1 MHIPVLLKEAIDLLN
16 VRKDGRYIDATLGLG
31 GHSLEILKR
40 GGKVLGVEVDEESLE
55 EAKRIIGSLVHPP
68 AGRAGRDIGSR
79 IKFVRENFK
88 DLKKIALAHEFI
100 PCDGVL
106 FDLGMSSWQ
115 LEKSGRGFS
124 FQKEEPLDMRMDKR
138 LAVTAADLL
147 NGLTKNELTKL
158 FQKYGEEQSAYRIA
172 SAVVR
177 ARTLKPFETTRDL
190 VRVIEGVKG
199 KPPRVSLA
207 SGGKGKRQ
215 IHPATKVFQALR
227 IAVND
232 EITNLRSALSQ
243 AFEILR
249 GPAST
254 RGARRREAGSLVV
267 TSFHSLEDR
276 EVKRFF
282 KEVAMRG
289 MGKMVTE
296 KPVTPQAVEIAA
308 NPRAR
313 SAKLR
318 VLEKVV

>member
-1 MHIPVLLKEAIDLLN
+1 
-16 VRKDGRYIDATLGLG
+16 
-31 GHSLEILKR
+31 
-40 GGKVLGVEVDEESLE
+40 
-55 EAKRIIGSLVHPP
+55 
-68 AGRAGRDIGSR
+68 
-79 IKFVRENFK
+79 
-88 DLKKIALAHEFI
+88 
-100 PCDGVL
+100 
-106 FDLGMSSWQ
+106 
-115 LEKSGRGFS
+115 
-124 FQKEEPLDMRMDKR
+124 
-138 LAVTAADLL
+138 
-147 NGLTKNELTKL
+147 
-158 FQKYGEEQSAYRIA
+158 
-172 SAVVR
+172 
-177 ARTLKPFETTRDL
+177 
-190 VRVIEGVKG
+190 
-199 KPPRVSLA
+199 VSLA

-254 RGARRREAGSLVV
+254 RGARRREAGRLVV

>member
-16 VRKDGRYIDATLGLG
+16 VRKDSRYIDATLGLG

-40 GGKVLGVEVDEESLE
+40 GGRVLGVEVDERSLGEARKRLE
-55 EAKRIIGSLVHPP
+55 EAGFSGQIV
-68 AGRAGRDIGSR
+68 A
-79 IKFVRENFK
+79 VQENFRE
-88 DLKKIALAHEFI
+88 LKEIASTQGFV

-124 FQKEEPLDMRMDKR
+124 FQREEPLDMRMDKR

-147 NGLTKNELTKL
+147 NGLTRDELARV

-177 ARTLKPFETTRDL
+177 ARTLKPFKTTGDL
-190 VRVIEGVKG
+190 VSVVEGVVG
-199 KPPRVSLA
+199 K
-207 SGGKGKRQ
+207 KGKRQ
-215 IHPATKVFQALR
+215 IHPATRVFQALR

-232 EITNLRSALSQ
+232 EIGNLRSALPQ
-243 AFEILR
+243 AFAILAKGGR
-249 GPAST
+249 LA
-254 RGARRREAGSLVV
+254 VI
-267 TSFHSLEDR
+267 SFHSLEDG
-276 EVKRFF
+276 EVKHFF
-282 KEVAMRG
+282 KKLSDEGLGAA
-289 MGKMVTE
+289 VTL
-296 KPVTPQAVEIAA
+296 KPLIPTEGEIKT

-318 VLEKVV
+318 VIEKVG